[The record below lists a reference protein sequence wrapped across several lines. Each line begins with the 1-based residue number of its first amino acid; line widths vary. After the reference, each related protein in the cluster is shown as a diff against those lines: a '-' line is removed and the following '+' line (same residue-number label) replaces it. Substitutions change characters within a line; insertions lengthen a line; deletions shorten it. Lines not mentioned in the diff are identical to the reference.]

1 MAEVSP
7 GQDATAAQH
16 NALYAARCPSGMIAM
31 WSGTLATIPTG
42 WYLCD
47 GDNSTPNL
55 LDRFILSV
63 PDAST
68 NPGTTGGA
76 HTKTIA
82 TANLPSHTHTFTTGN
97 SSSHTHSF
105 TTGSAGSLNT
115 SQSSSHGWSGSNLNY
130 VMGTEVH
137 DSNMEKWAH
146 THSGTTNA
154 GGVHSHTGTTNATGS
169 GSALDIRPKY
179 YTLAFIMKS

>member
-31 WSGTLATIPTG
+31 WSGILATIPTG

-63 PDAST
+63 PNAST

-82 TANLPSHTHTFTTGN
+82 TANLPSHRHTISSDGAHRHYVTGWK
-97 SSSHTHSF
+97 SQYGG
-105 TTGSAGSLNT
+105 GSEVGYGDEGGSNRDT
-115 SQSSSHGWSGSNLNY
+115 SLSGAHSHGGN
-130 VMGTEVH
+130 
-137 DSNMEKWAH
+137 
-146 THSGTTNA
+146 
-154 GGVHSHTGTTNATGS
+154 TGYAGS

-179 YTLAFIMKS
+179 FSLAYIMKS